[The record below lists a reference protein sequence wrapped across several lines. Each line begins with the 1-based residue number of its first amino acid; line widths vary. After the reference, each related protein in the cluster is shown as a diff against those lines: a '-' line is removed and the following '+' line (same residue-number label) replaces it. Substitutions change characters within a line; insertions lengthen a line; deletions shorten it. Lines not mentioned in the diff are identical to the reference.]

1 MSQTNEPKAPKL
13 VVPQMRIKAHAEKIN
28 FEVLDERTN
37 NTLFRTAYET
47 LDFEVDV
54 VGLMEALPA
63 LHQHAKDMAN
73 AQGWTL

>member
-1 MSQTNEPKAPKL
+1 MSNTETKTPKL
-13 VVPQMRIKAHAEKIN
+13 VVPQMRIKARAEKIN

-47 LDFEVDV
+47 LDFEADV